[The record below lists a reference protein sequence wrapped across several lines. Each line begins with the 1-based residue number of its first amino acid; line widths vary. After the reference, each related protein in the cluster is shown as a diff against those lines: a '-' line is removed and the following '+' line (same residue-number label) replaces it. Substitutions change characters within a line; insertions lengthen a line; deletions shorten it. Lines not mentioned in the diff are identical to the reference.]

1 MNDTTITNER
11 GALLG
16 WSLLGTLVLLQV
28 AALIAGLPRAGEPKE
43 WSIGLF
49 FISAMFLLLGP
60 LFVVAYYYPHKTF
73 FFRWLLWLS
82 ERLMRLIWYAAPERF
97 RVTTRTH
104 SFFFAFLFTF
114 GGLVSLLQALGVL

>member
-43 WSIGLF
+43 WSVGLF

-60 LFVVAYYYPHKTF
+60 LFVVAYFYPHKTF

-82 ERLMRLIWYAAPERF
+82 ERIWYPAPGRF
-97 RVTTRTH
+97 RVSTRTH
-104 SFFFAFLFTF
+104 AFFFAFLFTF
-114 GGLVSLLQALGVL
+114 GGLVSFLQALGVL

>member
-1 MNDTTITNER
+1 MNNATIADER

-16 WSLLGTLVLLQV
+16 WTWIATLVLLQ
-28 AALIAGLPRAGEPKE
+28 AAAIIAGLPVAGEPKE
-43 WSIGLF
+43 WSVGLF

-60 LFVVAYYYPHKTF
+60 LFVVAYFYPHKTF

-82 ERLMRLIWYAAPERF
+82 ERLMRLIWYAVPERF

-104 SFFFAFLFTF
+104 PFLFAFLFTF